1 MQPLVAAPTGAFL
14 VYRAWSRKSLTPA
27 GIAAAVATATI
38 HAIHPWSVFFAL
50 LVVFYLG
57 GTTVTKVKHDVKARL
72 TLSASGSSG
81 GEGPRT
87 HIQVLANSFVASFL
101 ILLHAWHLAS
111 QEQTGT
117 GLKCWPWGGD
127 ALVVGI
133 VANYAAVAAD
143 TFSSELGILS
153 RGRPRLITSVRFRQ
167 VPPGTNGG
175 ITLYGTLAGLL
186 GSFTIALTSVLLLPF
201 CGTKSLAD
209 HVPAELRGLQGGVA
223 WGIKEKTV
231 WVVAITIWGGLG
243 SLLDSFLGGWL
254 QASVVDIRTG
264 KIVEGMGGRK
274 VLIHPTGPSSM
285 QFSNTAKMRAL
296 LSRSGNVADSVE
308 RVSGEDV
315 PEGKRGDDVGNPRLD
330 RKSQRQRSGQK
341 SEKQIP
347 ELGFVGQRH
356 ERRPSRQ
363 IESGVELLDNNA
375 VNALMALTMS
385 IGGIVITAWYWGIP
399 LGGVI
404 EL

>member
-1 MQPLVAAPTGAFL
+1 MQPLIAAPATALL

-27 GIAAAVATATI
+27 GIAAAAATAAV
-38 HAIHPWSVFFAL
+38 HAIHPWSVFFVL
-50 LVVFYLG
+50 LIVFYLG

-81 GEGPRT
+81 GEGSRT
-87 HIQVLANSFVASFL
+87 HIQVLANSFVASVL
-101 ILLHAWHLAS
+101 ILLHAWQLRS
-111 QEQTGT
+111 RGDSGT
-117 GLKCWPWGGD
+117 GLKCWWWGGD

-153 RGRPRLITSVRFRQ
+153 KSRPRLITSLRLRQ

-175 ITLYGTLAGLL
+175 ITLYGVFAGLF

-201 CGTKSLAD
+201 CKANSSANLKS
-209 HVPAELRGLQGGVA
+209 VELPGLQAGGG
-223 WGIKEKTV
+223 WGIKEKVV
-231 WVVAITIWGGLG
+231 WVTAITIWGGLG

-264 KIVEGMGGRK
+264 KIVEGAGGKK
-274 VLIHPTGPSSM
+274 VLVHPTVPASV
-285 QFSNTAKMRAL
+285 
-296 LSRSGNVADSVE
+296 RSANA
-308 RVSGEDV
+308 
-315 PEGKRGDDVGNPRLD
+315 RLD
-330 RKSQRQRSGQK
+330 EKGLRQRSGQTF
-341 SEKQIP
+341 EKPVP
-347 ELGFVGQRH
+347 ELGFVRQGH

-375 VNALMALTMS
+375 VNLLMAFTMS
-385 IGGIVITAWYWGIP
+385 VGGVVMTAWYWGIP
-399 LGGVI
+399 LDDI
-404 EL
+404 MRSS